1 MNILKQISEKKPTF
15 SKSQKRIADYIE
27 EHSDKAA
34 FMTAA
39 KIGQIVGVSEST
51 VVRFACELGFN
62 GFPEMSRAL
71 QQAIKTNLTSVQRIA
86 VTKERIGDNDIL
98 NKILLSDIEK
108 IKHTLEETSHEDFN
122 LASKTIASAKN
133 IYIIGDRSASALARF
148 MGYYFNLMFNNVHMV
163 YNSSIGELY
172 EQIIR
177 LEKNDVLIGI
187 SFPRYSNLTVKAFEF
202 ASKTGAPTVAI
213 TDCMA
218 SPIAKDATI
227 LLTARSD
234 MTSFVDSLVAP
245 LSLINALI
253 AAVGLQ
259 KQDEV
264 TSAFNYL
271 EKIWAE
277 YDIYQ
282 NNDKIESTGQD

>member
-1 MNILKQISEKKPTF
+1 MDILEQITAKWRAF
-15 SKSQKRIADYIE
+15 SKGQKRIANYIQ

-39 KIGQIVGVSEST
+39 KLGETVGVSEST
-51 VVRFACELGFN
+51 VVRFAYELGFS
-62 GFPEMSRAL
+62 GYPEMSKAL
-71 QQAIKTNLTSVQRIA
+71 QQTIKTQLTSVQRIA
-86 VTKERIGDNDIL
+86 VTKERIGNDNIL
-98 NKILLSDIEK
+98 NKVLLSDMDK
-108 IKHTLEETSHEDFN
+108 IKRTLEETSYEDFQK
-122 LASKTIASAKN
+122 AAAAIANARN

-148 MGYYFNLMFNNVHMV
+148 MEYYFNLMFNNVRMV
-163 YNSSIGELY
+163 HTSSSTELY

-177 LEKNDVLIGI
+177 LESNDVLIGI

-202 ASKTGAPTVAI
+202 ASTTGAPVVAI
-213 TDCMA
+213 TDGPTSPLARDA
-218 SPIAKDATI
+218 SV

-259 KQDEV
+259 KQEEV
-264 TSAFNYL
+264 MSTFHHL
-271 EKIWAE
+271 ESIWSE
-277 YDIYQ
+277 YHVYQ
-282 NNDKIESTGQD
+282 NNEKKDSAE